1 MRKSRPLSLPR
12 KLILK
17 NRRIF
22 PKLYKEGIRLKKG
35 PLLLFYRIS
44 SDRPF
49 RVGFSTGKQFTKAVS
64 RNRARRL
71 MREAF
76 RLHQREVR
84 KGMDYIFVWV
94 GSIEGVTM
102 EQVEKRLLAL
112 LEEAGL
118 LRS

>member
-1 MRKSRPLSLPR
+1 MRPSPPLSLPR
-12 KLILK
+12 QLILK
-17 NRRIF
+17 NRRSF
-22 PKLYKEGIRLKKG
+22 RRLYKEGKRLRNG

-44 SDRPF
+44 SHRPF

-76 RLHQREVR
+76 RLRQRDVQE
-84 KGMDYIFVWV
+84 GIDYIFVWV

-102 EQVEKRLLAL
+102 SQVERRLSEL
-112 LEEAGL
+112 LHKGGL
-118 LRS
+118 LKT